1 MDEGLYSQKMIRILI
16 AAAGSP
22 TDVKKI
28 LKAPHRDIPWS
39 VDLKKAAR
47 LIGEEPFDILII
59 EPRVIENWPDKIAL
73 ANYVNFIEHAKEMQ
87 PGMKVILAGIMAEEI
102 LESEDCR
109 HYPASDGRRIYQEK
123 GRPQPDYV
131 VNVAERLP
139 GGVVSISYERVV
151 AAVKEAE
158 KQLKSRKTPG
168 KPEL

>member
-1 MDEGLYSQKMIRILI
+1 MDEGLNPQKRVRILI

-28 LKAPHRDIPWS
+28 LKAPHRDIQWS

-47 LIGEEPFDILII
+47 LLGEEPFDILII
-59 EPRVIENWPDKIAL
+59 EPHVIENWPEKIAL
-73 ANYVNFIEHAKEMQ
+73 ANYVNFIEHAKQAQ
-87 PGMKVILAGIMAEEI
+87 PDMKVILAGIMAEDI
-102 LESEDCR
+102 LEGEDCR
-109 HYPASDGRRIYQEK
+109 HYPAADGRRIYQEK

-151 AAVKEAE
+151 AVVREAE
-158 KQLKSRKTPG
+158 KQLKVRKIRE
-168 KPEL
+168 KP